1 MKRSA
6 EALEEGRKQKRI
18 RIAAIRDA
26 ETPKETEQRLE
37 QNRLRTTQYRADET
51 EEETEHRR
59 QQDTLWHSETRANES
74 QVETQQRQLRDRQQ
88 RAERPER
95 RQTNAIPKVAT
106 KTKETLNGS
115 INVQSLSSTID
126 SIGKMEHPCE
136 HCGAIKF
143 KNELPIMCC
152 GNGKI
157 QLTPFPQPPEEIK
170 KLWEEE
176 TPEAKLFRANSR
188 TINNAICLSSICV
201 RQKTFDKYSP
211 SVIFEG
217 RLFHRMG
224 SLLPEE
230 GEKPRFAQV
239 YILDPSQQSTQ
250 RIENMNISTK
260 LSPREVTKM
269 KDLLE
274 LVQRDVQQHNPYVK
288 DIMQVLEIPEDQL
301 EKGKIIISAKAKPK
315 NAHSRVY
322 NEQVNLNELSIVL
335 NEEAHEKHDFVIN
348 LRGGGQSII
357 HDLNPKAMPLHFT
370 LLFLEGTHGWSTELK
385 HANNPNK
392 RVTAREWFC
401 FHTHVRN
408 TVSDYLFRAGR
419 LFQEWILNAWIT
431 CETQN

>member
-1 MKRSA
+1 M
-6 EALEEGRKQKRI
+6 
-18 RIAAIRDA
+18 
-26 ETPKETEQRLE
+26 
-37 QNRLRTTQYRADET
+37 
-51 EEETEHRR
+51 
-59 QQDTLWHSETRANES
+59 
-74 QVETQQRQLRDRQQ
+74 
-88 RAERPER
+88 
-95 RQTNAIPKVAT
+95 
-106 KTKETLNGS
+106 
-115 INVQSLSSTID
+115 
-126 SIGKMEHPCE
+126 
-136 HCGAIKF
+136 
-143 KNELPIMCC
+143 
-152 GNGKI
+152 
-157 QLTPFPQPPEEIK
+157 
-170 KLWEEE
+170 WEEE

-250 RIENMNISTK
+250 RIEIMNISTK

-274 LVQRDVQQHNPYVK
+274 LVQKVVQQHNPYVK

-431 CETQN
+431 CETQNLKFLYHNQPLLRADSYQNVQDYVNARINQENCQDPAEQENSVGRLVKMPSSYIKSKDWYNKQLQNAIAICRYFHKPTLFLTMTCNPKWPEITDHLLPDQKAQDRPDIVA